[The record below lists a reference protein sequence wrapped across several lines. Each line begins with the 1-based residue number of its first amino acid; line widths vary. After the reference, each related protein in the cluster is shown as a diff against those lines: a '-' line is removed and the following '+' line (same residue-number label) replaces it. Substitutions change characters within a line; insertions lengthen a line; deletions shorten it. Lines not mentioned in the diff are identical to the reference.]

1 MILDHVEAA
10 QQSELGPP
18 GQVLLLQSQR
28 GDGVHRPGE
37 RRVHPADG
45 QLPQRL
51 GQEEGPQ
58 RLHPGHTVLTPTN

>member
-1 MILDHVEAA
+1 MDHVEAA
-10 QQSELGPP
+10 QQGEPGPP

-37 RRVHPADG
+37 WRVHHPDG
-45 QLPQRL
+45 HLPQRL

-58 RLHPGHTVLTPTN
+58 RLHPGHTVLTQH